1 MEHPYGA
8 LSLLP
13 PLAAIVLAIVTRR
26 PLPSLLA
33 GVFVGALVLAGGNPI
48 AAVGQALEYHLWR
61 TLIEPDKLA
70 VFAFTTLMGGMS
82 GIVQANGGMHALV
95 AASVRFTST
104 RRRGMALTWLLG
116 LVIFFDDYAN
126 TILLGQTMRPVADR
140 LRISREKLAYLVDST
155 SAPVAGLA
163 LVSTWIAGELQYI
176 DEGLSAVGWRGEI
189 SGVEAFLQSVP
200 YRFYVL
206 LSLFLCLIVAL
217 WNRDFP
223 SMHAAERRAQ
233 ELPPRE
239 PISNPDPESEF
250 LSKAEVAAA
259 AHEQPHPAKARW
271 YHAIVP
277 IGVAVV
283 VILYQMVVTG
293 IANCRASGEPLT
305 LMNIFGAC
313 DSYRSLLWGSV
324 AGIGI
329 AALWTWA
336 SRLLPWDRIV
346 AAAGEGAK
354 LTLPALLALWLAGSI
369 ANMTKNEPLEPAGGF
384 TAREVAAAEEG
395 DRFAYSGRSLYT
407 GRYLE
412 NLLDWIVGGRQNA
425 GSVAWALPTIVFLA
439 AAAMS
444 FATGTSWGT
453 MALLMPLALALCAGA
468 ANGSYDASAST
479 VLFAVIGSVLA
490 GAIFGDHCSPIS
502 DTTILSSQASGCDH
516 VAHVKT
522 QMPYALCS
530 AAFAILAGT
539 LPVGFGWSPYLGLA
553 GGAVGLVLTLWLLGR
568 RNDREEETEG

>member
-1 MEHPYGA
+1 MEHPFGV

-13 PLAAIVLAIVTRR
+13 PLTAIALAIATRKVLA
-26 PLPSLLA
+26 SLLA
-33 GVFVGALVLAGGNPI
+33 GVFVGALVLASGNPVE
-48 AAVGQALEYHLWR
+48 ATQQTLEYHLWR

-70 VFAFTTLMGGMS
+70 VYAFTMLMGAMS

-95 AASVRFTST
+95 AASTRFTST
-104 RRRGMALTWLLG
+104 RRRGMVLTWLLG

-176 DEGLSAVGWRGEI
+176 EEGLDAVGW
-189 SGVEAFLQSVP
+189 SDKVTGVEAFLQSVP

-206 LSLFLCLIVAL
+206 LTLFFCLVVAL

-223 SMHAAERRAQ
+223 LMHRAERRAQ
-233 ELPPRE
+233 EVPPR
-239 PISNPDPESEF
+239 DPPEEQEQDLEGELLPTSEI
-250 LSKAEVAAA
+250 VAA
-259 AHEQPHPAKARW
+259 AHEQSHPPGARW

-277 IGVAVV
+277 IAVAVV
-283 VILYQMVVTG
+283 VILYQMYLTG
-293 IANCRASGEPLT
+293 LANCKADDIELT
-305 LMNIFGAC
+305 MTNVFGNS

-324 AGIGI
+324 AGI
-329 AALWTWA
+329 AVAWLWTWA
-336 SRLLPWDRIV
+336 AKLLPWERIV
-346 AAAGEGAK
+346 AAAGHGAT
-354 LTLPALLALWLAGSI
+354 LTIPALAALWLAGSI
-369 ANMTKNEPLEPAGGF
+369 ANMTKNEPMEPAGGF
-384 TAREVAAAEEG
+384 SAAEVAAAEKNEP
-395 DRFAYSGRSLYT
+395 FAFAGHSLYT
-407 GRYLE
+407 GKYLE
-412 NLLDWIVGGRQNA
+412 SVLDWIVGGRENA
-425 GSVAWALPTIVFLA
+425 GDAAWALPTITFLA

-453 MALLMPLALALCAGA
+453 MALLMPLAVALCAGA
-468 ANGSYDASAST
+468 ASGSYETSASS
-479 VLFAVIGSVLA
+479 VLFAVVGSVLA

-522 QMPYALCS
+522 QMPYALC
-530 AAFAILAGT
+530 AAFVSVVVGT
-539 LPVGFGWSPYLGLA
+539 LPAGFGFSPYLGLA
-553 GGAVGLVLTLWLLGR
+553 AGAVGVTLALYVFGR
-568 RNDREEETEG
+568 ANQPSER

>member
-13 PLAAIVLAIVTRR
+13 PLAAIVLAIVTRK

-48 AAVGQALEYHLWR
+48 QAVSQALEYHLWR

-70 VFAFTTLMGGMS
+70 VFAFTMLMGGMS

-95 AASVRFTST
+95 AASLRFTST
-104 RRRGMALTWLLG
+104 RRRGMVLTWLLG

-140 LRISREKLAYLVDST
+140 LRISREKLAYLVDCT

-163 LVSTWIAGELQYI
+163 LVSTWIASELQYI
-176 DEGLSAVGWRGEI
+176 DEGLEAVGWDKEL
-189 SGVEAFLQSVP
+189 SGVEAFIESIP
-200 YRFYVL
+200 FRFYVL
-206 LSLFLCLIVAL
+206 LTLFLALIVCL

-223 SMHAAERRAQ
+223 LMHAAERRAQ
-233 ELPPRE
+233 EEPPHDPPE
-239 PISNPDPESEF
+239 NPELESEF
-250 LSKAEVAAA
+250 ISKAEIAAA
-259 AHEQPHPAKARW
+259 AHEGPHPANARW

-277 IGVAVV
+277 IGFAVAA
-283 VILYQMVVTG
+283 ILYEMFVTG
-293 IANCRASGEPLT
+293 VENCRQSGDPLT
-305 LMNIFGAC
+305 LMNVFGAC

-324 AGIGI
+324 AGIAV
-329 AALWTWA
+329 AAVWTWA

-346 AAAGEGAK
+346 SAAGEGAK
-354 LTLPALLALWLAGSI
+354 LTIPALTALWLAGSI
-369 ANMTKNEPLEPAGGF
+369 ANMTKNEPLEPAGGYSP
-384 TAREVAAAEEG
+384 REVASAEKDEPY
-395 DRFAYSGRSLYT
+395 AYAGRSLYT

-412 NLLDWIVGGRQNA
+412 ILLDRAVGGRENA
-425 GSVAWALPTIVFLA
+425 GSVAWALPTIVFVA

-468 ANGSYDASAST
+468 ANGSYDQSAST

-522 QMPYALCS
+522 QMPYALC
-530 AAFAILAGT
+530 AAACSILLGT
-539 LPVGFGWSPYLGLA
+539 LPVGFGWSPWLCLA
-553 GGAVGLVLTLWLLGR
+553 AGAAGVTLALWLLGR
-568 RNDREEETEG
+568 RND

>member
-13 PLAAIVLAIVTRR
+13 PLAAIVPAIVTRK

-48 AAVGQALEYHLWR
+48 AAVSQALEYHLWQ

-70 VFAFTTLMGGMS
+70 VFAFTMLMGGMS

-95 AASVRFTST
+95 AASVPFTST
-104 RRRGMALTWLLG
+104 RRRGMVLTWLLG

-176 DEGLSAVGWRGEI
+176 DEGLSAVGWEGEI

-206 LSLFLCLIVAL
+206 LTLFLCLLVAL

-223 SMHAAERRAQ
+223 LMHAAERRAQ
-233 ELPPRE
+233 EVPPH
-239 PISNPDPESEF
+239 DPPEDPGVDGEF
-250 LSKAEVAAA
+250 VSKAEILAA
-259 AHEQPHPAKARW
+259 AHERPHPSNARW
-271 YHAIVP
+271 YHAVGP
-277 IGVAVV
+277 IGVAVGA
-283 VILYQMVVTG
+283 ILYQMVVTG
-293 IANCRASGEPLT
+293 IANCRASGDPLT
-305 LMNIFGAC
+305 LMNVFGAC

-324 AGIGI
+324 AGVAL
-329 AALWTWA
+329 AAFWTWA

-346 AAAGEGAK
+346 AAAGEGAR
-354 LTLPALLALWLAGSI
+354 LTIPALMALWLAGSI

-384 TAREVAAAEEG
+384 SSEEVAAAEKG
-395 DRFAYSGRSLYT
+395 DPFAYSSRSLYT

-412 NLLDWIVGGRQNA
+412 NVLDWIVGGRQNA

-468 ANGSYDASAST
+468 ANGSYDQSAST

-522 QMPYALCS
+522 QAPYALCA
-530 AAFAILAGT
+530 AAFAVLLGT
-539 LPVGFGWSPYLGLA
+539 LPVGFGWSPWLGLA
-553 GGAVGLVLTLWLLGR
+553 AGAVGVTLTLGLLGR
-568 RNDREEETEG
+568 RND